1 MPGGEARELMYKGPM
16 VMTGHHGD
24 PRVTAETIRSDG
36 WPQTVVIAI
45 MDWDY

>member
-1 MPGGEARELMYKGPM
+1 MCKGPM
-16 VMTGHHGD
+16 VMSGYHDD
-24 PRVTAETIRSDG
+24 PRATAETIRSDG